1 MTIYENLRT
10 DRQYSS
16 STGLDKDKFEE
27 LSVEFCKHYRPK
39 KNKLISGG
47 KPHFHDG
54 REALLFILFYLK
66 NHPTPQVLG
75 LQSGV
80 PDFTADTYIK
90 YTMPYLKLALAA
102 KSAPAHRVFGG
113 QGEFDKVFEG
123 IADIIV
129 DGTEVPVGR
138 ADDHGE
144 QKAAYSGK
152 KKPTR

>member
-10 DRQYSS
+10 DRHYSS
-16 STGLDKDKFEE
+16 STGLSRGKFEE
-27 LSVEFCKHYRPK
+27 LSIEFCKHYRPK
-39 KNKLISGG
+39 KHKLTSGE

-54 REALLFILFYLK
+54 REALFFILFYLK
-66 NHPTPQVLG
+66 NYPTLQVLG
-75 LQSGV
+75 LQFGV
-80 PDFTADTYIK
+80 SDFTADTYIK

-102 KSAPAHRVFGG
+102 KSALAHRVFGS
-113 QGEFDKVFEG
+113 QEEFDKVFEG

-129 DGTEVPVGR
+129 DGTEVPVER
-138 ADDHGE
+138 ADNHGE